1 MLCVF
6 PLRTVLMRKLG
17 VCPGR
22 HGFERSVLPQSA
34 SFWLKLRIRT
44 TGSSHGT
51 YLGSNGSTDLL
62 QRLTTEPHSLKS
74 GDVLSF
80 GKHVYGDD
88 YQGQSGTYLAVSR
101 A

>member
-1 MLCVF
+1 MLCV
-6 PLRTVLMRKLG
+6 LSLSTVLTRSPGL
-17 VCPGR
+17 CPRR
-22 HGFERSVLPQSA
+22 HGCERSVLPQSA
-34 SFWLKLRIRT
+34 SFWLDLRIRT
-44 TGSSHGT
+44 TGSPHGT

-62 QRLTTEPHSLKS
+62 QRLTTELHSLKS

-88 YQGQSGTYLAVSR
+88 YQGQSGVYLAVSR